1 MKIKLDRKAL
11 KIAIAALVTTASLG
25 IYIIL
30 YRPLIIDLKK
40 AYHHNRDLAIRL
52 LDARGF
58 IDSVKITR
66 AKSAVLTEKDISLA
80 IDELTRFGRLKNVN
94 YISMTPKEGRKKEH
108 LHYQILPIEIET
120 KSTYE
125 DLGEFLGSLDE
136 LEHSLITVDSF
147 RVASPKAKKMD
158 GASGQSDIEGK
169 LVINMYLLGRI
180 YAE

>member
-1 MKIKLDRKAL
+1 MRLEKDKLKMI
-11 KIAIAALVTTASLG
+11 IAGTSLICALG
-25 IYIIL
+25 IYLFL
-30 YRPLIIDLKK
+30 YKPLVIDLKK
-40 AYHHNRDLAIRL
+40 AYRESRNWEIKV

-58 IDSVKITR
+58 IESVKITR
-66 AKSAVLTEKDISLA
+66 AKSTVLAEEDISLA

-94 YISMTPKEGRKKEH
+94 YISMTPKEGRKKKH

-120 KSTYE
+120 ESTYE

-147 RVASPKAKKMD
+147 RITPHKAKEI
-158 GASGQSDIEGK
+158 SDEGDLSNIKSK
-169 LVINMYLLGRI
+169 LVINMYLIGRV